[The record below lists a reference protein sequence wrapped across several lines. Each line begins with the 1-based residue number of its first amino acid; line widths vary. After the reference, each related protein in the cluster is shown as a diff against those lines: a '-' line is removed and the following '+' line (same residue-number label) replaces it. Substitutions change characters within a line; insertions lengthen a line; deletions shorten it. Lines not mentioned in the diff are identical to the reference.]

1 MVRALVVAML
11 AFAIS
16 LAAGEPLVRFLRRRG
31 LGKEISSDGPA
42 SHQVKAG
49 TPTMGGVLIF
59 ATVLPITLAANIVD
73 RRSILLPLGTIVAA
87 GLLGLADDLTTIV
100 GRSPLIRGQMGIGIA
115 RRLKIVLLVLLG
127 LTAAFLLYF
136 PLEIHDVRVPWA
148 GHYEMGA
155 VYIPL
160 AAAIIVAS
168 TAGVAITDG
177 LDGLAGGTTA
187 LAFLAYGIIALLQ
200 DQTYLATFCFTV
212 VGATAGFLWYNS
224 FPARV
229 FMGDAGALALG
240 SSLAV
245 AALMTGQWLIL
256 PIVGIVFVAEALSD
270 LVQIAYFR
278 LTGGRRVLK
287 MSPLHHHFELL
298 GWSEPQVVMRF
309 WLVGLVGALLGVT
322 LAAQV

>member
-1 MVRALVVAML
+1 MVRALVVGML

-16 LAAGEPLVRFLRRRG
+16 LGAGEPLVRFLRRRG

-42 SHQVKAG
+42 AHQVKAG

-59 ATVLPITLAANIVD
+59 ATVLPITLAANIID

-87 GLLGLADDLTTIV
+87 GLLGLTDDLTTIV
-100 GRSPLIRGQMGIGIA
+100 GRSPLARGQLGIGIA
-115 RRLKIVLLVLLG
+115 RRLKIVLLGLLG
-127 LTAAFLLYF
+127 LTAALLLYF
-136 PLEIHDVRVPWA
+136 PLEIHDVHVPWA

-187 LAFLAYGIIALLQ
+187 LAFLAYGVIALLQ

-256 PIVGIVFVAEALSD
+256 PVVGIVFVLEALSD
-270 LVQIAYFR
+270 IIQIAYFR
-278 LTGGRRVLK
+278 LTGGRRVFK

-298 GWSEPQVVMRF
+298 GWSEPQVVIRF
-309 WLVGLVGALLGVT
+309 WLVGIVGAFLGVT

>member
-1 MVRALVVAML
+1 MVRALIVAML

-16 LAAGEPLVRFLRRRG
+16 LAVGEPLVRFLRRRG

-73 RRSILLPLGTIVAA
+73 RLSILLPLGVIVAA
-87 GLLGLADDLTTIV
+87 GVLGLFDDMTTLV
-100 GRSPLIRGQMGIGIA
+100 GRSPLQQLGVGIQK
-115 RRLKIVLLVLLG
+115 RLKIVLLALLG
-127 LTAAFLLYF
+127 LTAALLLYF
-136 PLEIHDVRVPWA
+136 PLEIHDVYVPWA
-148 GHYEMGA
+148 GHYEMGL

-160 AAAIIVAS
+160 AAAIIVAH
-168 TAGVAITDG
+168 
-177 LDGLAGGTTA
+177 
-187 LAFLAYGIIALLQ
+187 
-200 DQTYLATFCFTV
+200 
-212 VGATAGFLWYNS
+212 
-224 FPARV
+224 PARV

-256 PIVGIVFVAEALSD
+256 PIVGIVFVLEALSD
-270 LVQIAYFR
+270 LIQIAYFR
-278 LTGGRRVLK
+278 LTGGRRVFK

-309 WLVGLVGALLGVT
+309 CLVGIVGAFLGVT

>member
-16 LAAGEPLVRFLRRRG
+16 LTAGEPLVRFLRRRG

-59 ATVLPITLAANIVD
+59 ATVLPITLAANIID

-87 GLLGLADDLTTIV
+87 GILGLTDDLTTIA
-100 GRSPLIRGQMGIGIA
+100 GRSPLQQLGIGIQ
-115 RRLKIVLLVLLG
+115 RRLKGLLFAVLG
-127 LTAAFLLYF
+127 LTASLMLYF
-136 PLEIHDVRVPWA
+136 PLDIHDVHVPWA
-148 GHYEMGA
+148 GHFEMGP

-160 AAAIIVAS
+160 AAVVIVLS
-168 TAGVAITDG
+168 MGGVALTDG

-200 DQTYLATFCFTV
+200 EQTYLATFCFTV

-224 FPARV
+224 YPARV
-229 FMGDAGALALG
+229 FMGDTGALALG

-256 PIVGIVFVAEALSD
+256 PVIGIVFVLEAFSIII
-270 LVQIAYFR
+270 QISYFR
-278 LTGGRRVLK
+278 LTGGRRLFK

-309 WLVGLVGALLGVT
+309 CLVGIVGAFLGVT

>member
-1 MVRALVVAML
+1 MVRALVVGML

-49 TPTMGGVLIF
+49 TPTMGGALIF
-59 ATVLPITLAANIVD
+59 ATVLPITLAANIID

-87 GLLGLADDLTTIV
+87 GLIGLADDFTTIV
-100 GRSPLIRGQMGIGIA
+100 GRSRLPGGQLGIGIQ
-115 RRLKIVLLVLLG
+115 RRLKIVLLALLG
-127 LTAAFLLYF
+127 LTAAFVLYF
-136 PLEIHDVRVPWA
+136 PLEIHDVHVPWA
-148 GHYEMGA
+148 GHYELGPI
-155 VYIPL
+155 YIPL

-187 LAFLAYGIIALLQ
+187 LAFFAYGVIALLQ

-224 FPARV
+224 YPARV
-229 FMGDAGALALG
+229 FMGDTGALALG

-256 PIVGIVFVAEALSD
+256 PIVGIVFVLEALSD
-270 LVQIAYFR
+270 LIQIAYFR
-278 LTGGRRVLK
+278 LTGGRRVFK
-287 MSPLHHHFELL
+287 MSPLHHHFELM

-309 WLVGLVGALLGVT
+309 SLVGIVGAFLGVT

>member
-16 LAAGEPLVRFLRRRG
+16 LAAGGPVVRFLRRRG
-31 LGKEISSDGPA
+31 IGKEISADGPA

-87 GLLGLADDLTTIV
+87 GVLGLVDDLTTLV
-100 GRSPLIRGQMGIGIA
+100 GRSPLQQLGVGMQ
-115 RRLKIVLLVLLG
+115 RRLKGLLFVALG
-127 LTAAFLLYF
+127 LTAAFILYF
-136 PLEIHDVRVPWA
+136 PLETHDVHVPWA
-148 GHYEMGA
+148 GHFEMGA
-155 VYIPL
+155 VYIPI
-160 AAAIIVAS
+160 AAAVIVL
-168 TAGVAITDG
+168 TMGGVALTDG

-187 LAFLAYGIIALLQ
+187 MAFVAYGVIALLQ
-200 DQTYLATFCFTV
+200 EQTYLATFCFTV

-224 FPARV
+224 YPARV
-229 FMGDAGALALG
+229 IMGDTGALALG

-245 AALMTGQWLIL
+245 AALMTGHWLIL
-256 PIVGIVFVAEALSD
+256 PIIGVVFVVEAFSIII
-270 LVQIAYFR
+270 QISYFR
-278 LTGGRRVLK
+278 LTGGRRIFK
-287 MSPLHHHFELL
+287 MSPLHHHFELS

>member
-1 MVRALVVAML
+1 
-11 AFAIS
+11 
-16 LAAGEPLVRFLRRRG
+16 
-31 LGKEISSDGPA
+31 
-42 SHQVKAG
+42 
-49 TPTMGGVLIF
+49 MGGVLIF
-59 ATVLPITLAANIVD
+59 ATVLPITLAANIID

-87 GLLGLADDLTTIV
+87 GLLGLVDDLTTIV
-100 GRSPLIRGQMGIGIA
+100 GRSALARGQLGIGIQ
-115 RRLKIVLLVLLG
+115 RRLKIVLLALLG
-127 LTAAFLLYF
+127 LTAALLLYF
-136 PLEIHDVRVPWA
+136 PLEIHDVHVPWA
-148 GHYEMGA
+148 GHFEMGP

-187 LAFLAYGIIALLQ
+187 LAFLAYGVIALLQ

-224 FPARV
+224 YPARV

-256 PIVGIVFVAEALSD
+256 PIVGIVFVLEASSD
-270 LVQIAYFR
+270 LIQIAYFR
-278 LTGGRRVLK
+278 LTGGRRVFK

-309 WLVGLVGALLGVT
+309 CLVGMVGAFLGVT